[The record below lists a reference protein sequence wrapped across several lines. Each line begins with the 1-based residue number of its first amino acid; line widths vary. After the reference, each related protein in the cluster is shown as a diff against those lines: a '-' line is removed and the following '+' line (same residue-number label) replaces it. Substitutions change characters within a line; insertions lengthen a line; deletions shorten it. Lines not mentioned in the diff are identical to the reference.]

1 MKRLAFLISVQKDAR
16 QLRDLVNSLPAEAE
30 FYIHVDRKRNR
41 RHFEEGL
48 QRQDVHFINHRV
60 SAISGSLNE
69 AEVQVALIRAALEGD
84 KADYLVNISSL
95 DYPLWSNSRI
105 EAFFDNAGDKEFL
118 QGVAMPGQG
127 KTAYKYTDFQLLQ
140 DHHWRSGTWKNRVRS
155 LARHMLAGGHVHKT
169 LRIHCP
175 DKTYTLYRGGTAW
188 AITRG
193 LGRLIVNEWDNNR
206 HLKKYFST
214 SYRPVETFIPTVAFN
229 SGFASRCMPVRGR
242 YDGVAKLLPLT
253 YISGRTAKVLTE
265 DDFSDIKSAD
275 KMFCRQVVTGYSDG
289 VKSLIDASRK
299 GGQTVKDVVA

>member
-16 QLRDLVNSLPAEAE
+16 QLRNLIDSLPVDAE

-48 QRQDVHFINHRV
+48 QKSNVHFINHRV
-60 SAISGSLNE
+60 STISGSLNE
-69 AEVQVALIRAALEGD
+69 VEVQVALIRAALEGD
-84 KADYLVNISSL
+84 KADYLVNVSSL

-105 EAFFDNAGDKEFL
+105 EAFFDNADGKEFL
-118 QGVAMPGQG
+118 QGMAMPGQG
-127 KTAYKYTDFQLLQ
+127 KVAYKYTDFQLLQ
-140 DHHWRSGTWKNRVRS
+140 DHHWRSGTWKNRARS
-155 LARHMLAGGHVHKT
+155 LARHMLSGGHVHKT

-188 AITRG
+188 AITRE
-193 LGRLIVNEWDNNR
+193 LGKLIVDEWDNNK

-229 SGFASRCMPVRGR
+229 SDFASRCMTVKGK
-242 YDGVAKLLPLT
+242 YDGMSKLMPLT
-253 YISGRTAKVLTE
+253 YISGKTAKVLTE
-265 DDFSDIKSAD
+265 DDMSDIKASD

-289 VKSLIDASRK
+289 LKSLIDAYRK
-299 GGQTVKDVVA
+299 GGQSVKDVVA